1 MGYALKGLPPH
12 GEAQISTSVDVG
24 EGQKVVVGK
33 ANMDSAD
40 NALIL
45 VLTAQV
51 IE

>member
-1 MGYALKGLPPH
+1 VRGKRTTASW
-12 GEAQISTSVDVG
+12 EAQISTSVDVR
-24 EGQKVVVGK
+24 EGQRVVVGK

-45 VLTAQV
+45 VLTAV